1 MLPLLSEGPLMQCL
15 RCGCQN
21 KATNEYCE
29 GCGATLG
36 IECSACGHLNGPTAR
51 FCGQCSAAL
60 KTLATEATNQSWQ
73 HVLRSLNAKGGERKR
88 LTILFADIR
97 NSTGLIDSLGDPE
110 LGMRRLQPVLDLMNE
125 AVVRY
130 DGVVNKSQG
139 DGVMALFGAP
149 QPHEDHAVRGC
160 LAALAM
166 QDGVRRFDDPDLQI
180 RVGVHTGEVIVQA
193 IEHGIY
199 QTYDAA
205 GANVHL
211 ANRMEQL
218 ADAGTILISN
228 ETYTAAKQYV
238 EVETLGLHTIR
249 GIATPIEI
257 FKLRGLQHAPSS
269 GVFRSGRR
277 LSPLTGRND
286 QFSALALELENTIKG
301 DGRVV
306 GVVGEAGIGKSRLCF
321 EFAESCRE
329 KGIRVYEAR
338 VLAHGRATP
347 FQPVLELMRDY
358 FGIRAKE
365 PAEVS
370 RRRVLDRLAAL
381 PISEQLSS
389 ILLEFLGLADP
400 QRAAIKLDPKTRKT
414 QLLDFV
420 RTLPRSPRD
429 PTSVVI
435 VEDLHW
441 IDAASEEFVEALA
454 DAVVGTT
461 TLLVVNF
468 RPGFT
473 APLMQRSHYR
483 QINMPPLPPAQAAI
497 LLQEHFGNDSSL
509 ALLSRNII
517 ERAQGNPFFLEELIN
532 ALVERGDFEGEK
544 GAYRLKG
551 GIDSI
556 PLPSTVQAVVAARID
571 RLEESAKK
579 VLEIASV
586 VGREIS
592 ISILDLVTGLNPAE
606 LSEAAQHLRQAELLY
621 DVPPFE
627 QRLLAFRHPLIQEVA
642 YRSLLHE
649 RRRELHSKVAQAIE
663 SLFKD
668 RAEERAS
675 LLAYHL
681 EQAGEN
687 LKAAQQNMRAAVWIG
702 TNDPSQ
708 ALRSWKKVRELLSE
722 LPPSQPINYLKMMA
736 SGQIVNFAWREGIS
750 AKDALVY
757 FEEAKQLALAL
768 GDIRANALIHA
779 AYGRMLANGGSADE
793 YVEKIREAKAI
804 ADEGNDPSVQI
815 TLKAVLCHALWLS
828 GRMREAL
835 QMNVEA
841 MDRAHE
847 VVQFDRQTLGFD
859 IEIWLAALRG
869 RTLVM
874 LDRQEEARPFLD
886 RILQL
891 EEGQVDALH
900 YVIPSWAYVDLAWAE
915 GNIGLAQEHA
925 DRAFSLAIKS
935 GNPYLRVY
943 AQASRGLSHIVA
955 GRLTSAIEDL
965 SDALSFAR
973 SRKAGLENEPR
984 ILADLANAY
993 RLNGEIE
1000 IAFSTVDEAIKLA
1013 IERHARVPEC
1023 LARMVR
1029 AKLLLRSTNSD
1040 EKAEGGQELERA
1052 KALMRETGA
1061 MLLETFIN
1069 ATNVEHSSTHQIST
1083 KAS

>member
-1 MLPLLSEGPLMQCL
+1 MQCL
-15 RCGCQN
+15 RCGRKN

-29 GCGATLG
+29 GCGAALG
-36 IECSACGHLNGPTAR
+36 IGCSACGHLNGSAAR
-51 FCGQCSAAL
+51 FCGHCSAAL
-60 KTLATEATNQSWQ
+60 KPIAKETTNQSWQ
-73 HVLRSLNAKGGERKR
+73 HVLTSLNAKGGERKR

-166 QDGVRRFDDPDLQI
+166 QDGIAHFDDPDLQI
-180 RVGVHTGEVIVQA
+180 RVGVHTGEVVVQA

-211 ANRMEQL
+211 ANRLEQM

-277 LSPLTGRND
+277 LSSLTGRND

-321 EFAESCRE
+321 EFAESCRG

-429 PTSVVI
+429 ATSVVI

-441 IDAASEEFVEALA
+441 IDAASEEFMEALA

-497 LLQEHFGNDSSL
+497 LLQEYFGSDSSL

-571 RLEESAKK
+571 RLEENAKK
-579 VLEIASV
+579 VLDIASV

-592 ISILDLVTGLNPAE
+592 ISILDLVTGLNPTE
-606 LSEAAQHLRQAELLY
+606 LSEATQHLRQAELLY
-621 DVPPFE
+621 DVRPFE

-649 RRRELHSKVAQAIE
+649 HRRGLHSKVAQAIE
-663 SLFKD
+663 GLFKD
-668 RAEERAS
+668 HADERAS

-708 ALRSWKKVRELLSE
+708 ALRSWKKVRELLSD

-750 AKDALVY
+750 AQDALVY

-779 AYGRMLANGGSADE
+779 AYGRILANGGSADE

-804 ADEGNDPSVQI
+804 ADQGNDPSVQI
-815 TLKAVLCHALWLS
+815 TLKAVLCHALRLS
-828 GRMREAL
+828 GHMLEAL
-835 QMNVEA
+835 QMNIEA

-847 VVQFDRQTLGFD
+847 IVKFDRQTLGFD
-859 IEIWLAALRG
+859 IDIWLTVMRG
-869 RTLVM
+869 QTLVM
-874 LDRQEEARPFLD
+874 LGRGEEARPFLD
-886 RILQL
+886 RIIQL
-891 EEGQVDALH
+891 ESSQVDALH
-900 YVIPSWAYVDLAWAE
+900 YGIPSWAYVDLAWAE
-915 GNIGLAQEHA
+915 GNIGLAQVHA
-925 DRAFSLAIKS
+925 DRAFSIAMKS

-943 AQASRGLSHIVA
+943 AQALRGLSHIVA
-955 GRLTSAIEDL
+955 GRLTSAVEDL

-984 ILADLANAY
+984 ILADLANAH
-993 RLNGEIE
+993 RLNGDTETALAI
-1000 IAFSTVDEAIKLA
+1000 VDEAIQVA
-1013 IERHARVPEC
+1013 TERHARVPEC
-1023 LARMVR
+1023 LAHIVR
-1029 AKLLLRSTNSD
+1029 ADLLFRSTTSD
-1040 EKAEGGQELERA
+1040 QTAEGRQELERA
-1052 KALMRETGA
+1052 RALMRETGA
-1061 MLLETFIN
+1061 VLFENFIN
-1069 ATNVEHSSTHQIST
+1069 ATNIDHSNTRQIST

>member
-1 MLPLLSEGPLMQCL
+1 MQCL

-29 GCGATLG
+29 GCGTSLG
-36 IECSACGHLNGPTAR
+36 IGCTACGHLNGPAAR
-51 FCGQCSAAL
+51 FCGRCSAAL
-60 KTLATEATNQSWQ
+60 KPTASEVSNQSWQ
-73 HVLRSLNAKGGERKR
+73 HVLRSLTAKGGERKR
-88 LTILFADIR
+88 LTILFADIC

-110 LGMRRLQPVLDLMNE
+110 LGMRRLQPVLELMNE
-125 AVVRY
+125 AVTRY

-166 QDGVRRFDDPDLQI
+166 QDGVSRFGDPDLQI
-180 RVGVHTGEVIVQA
+180 RVGVHTGEVVVQA

-218 ADAGTILISN
+218 AGVGSILVSS
-228 ETYTAAKQYV
+228 ETYTAARQFV
-238 EVETLGLHTIR
+238 EVEPLGPQNIR
-249 GIATPIEI
+249 GITAPVEL

-277 LSPLTGRND
+277 LSPLTGRTE
-286 QFSALALELENTIKG
+286 QFSAILQELENTMKR

-321 EFAESCRE
+321 EFAESCRQ
-329 KGIRVYEAR
+329 KGIRVFEAR

-347 FQPVLELMRDY
+347 FQPVLELLRDY
-358 FGIRAKE
+358 FGLRVKE
-365 PAEVS
+365 AADIS
-370 RRRVLDRLAAL
+370 RRRVLDRLAV
-381 PISEQLSS
+381 LSVPEEVS
-389 ILLEFLGLADP
+389 SVLLEFLGLADP
-400 QRAAIKLDPKTRKT
+400 RLAAIKLDPKTRKT
-414 QLLDFV
+414 LLLDFV
-420 RTLPRSPRD
+420 RTLPRSA
-429 PTSVVI
+429 TSDVTTVVI
-435 VEDLHW
+435 IEDLHW

-468 RPGFT
+468 RPGFS

-483 QINMPPLPPAQAAI
+483 QINMPPLPAAQATV
-497 LLQEHFGNDSSL
+497 LLQDHFGNDPSL

-517 ERAQGNPFFLEELIN
+517 ERAQGNPFFLEELVN

-551 GIDSI
+551 GIDAI
-556 PLPSTVQAVVAARID
+556 PLPSTVQAVIAARID
-571 RLEESAKK
+571 RLEEDAKK

-592 ISILDLVTGLNPAE
+592 TLILDAVAGLAPAE
-606 LSEAAQHLRQAELLY
+606 LSEAAHHLRQAELLY
-621 DVPPFE
+621 DVPPFD

-681 EQAGEN
+681 EQAGEK

-708 ALRSWKKVRELLSE
+708 ALRSWKKVRELLSD
-722 LPPSQPINYLKMMA
+722 LPSSQPIDYLKMMA
-736 SGQIVNFAWREGIS
+736 SGQVVNFAWREGIP
-750 AKDALVY
+750 AQDAHVY

-779 AYGRMLANGGSADE
+779 AYGRMIANGGSADE

-804 ADEGNDPSVQI
+804 ADQGSDPSVQI
-815 TLKAVLCHALWLS
+815 TLKAVLCHALRLS
-828 GRMREAL
+828 GRMLEAL
-835 QMNVEA
+835 RMNIEA
-841 MDRAHE
+841 TDRAHE
-847 VVQFDRQTLGFD
+847 IGKFDRQMLGFD
-859 IEIWLAALRG
+859 IEVWLSVMRG
-869 RTLVM
+869 QTLVM
-874 LDRQEEARPFLD
+874 LGQGEQARPFLD
-886 RILQL
+886 RIIQL
-891 EEGQVDALH
+891 DSSQVDAIN
-900 YVIPSWAYVDLAWAE
+900 YGIPSWAYVDLAWAE
-915 GNIGLAQEHA
+915 RNIGLAQEHA
-925 DRAFSLAIKS
+925 ERAFSIATKA

-943 AQASRGLSHIVA
+943 AQALRGVSNTIA
-955 GRLTSAIEDL
+955 GKLDSAVQDL
-965 SDALSFAR
+965 RDALSFAR

-993 RLNGEIE
+993 RLNGDT
-1000 IAFSTVDEAIKLA
+1000 ATALTTVDEAIKVA
-1013 IERHARVPEC
+1013 TERHARVPEC
-1023 LARMVR
+1023 IARIVR
-1029 AKLLLRSTNSD
+1029 ADLHLQSATGDR
-1040 EKAEGGQELERA
+1040 KAEGMQELERA
-1052 KALMRETGA
+1052 RALMQETGA
-1061 MLLETFIN
+1061 MLLESFLNDISGHQSD
-1069 ATNVEHSSTHQIST
+1069 VHQIST
-1083 KAS
+1083 KVG

>member
-1 MLPLLSEGPLMQCL
+1 M
-15 RCGCQN
+15 
-21 KATNEYCE
+21 
-29 GCGATLG
+29 
-36 IECSACGHLNGPTAR
+36 
-51 FCGQCSAAL
+51 
-60 KTLATEATNQSWQ
+60 
-73 HVLRSLNAKGGERKR
+73 LRSLHAKGGERKR

-130 DGVVNKSQG
+130 EGVVNKSQG
-139 DGVMALFGAP
+139 DGIMALFGAP

-166 QDGVRRFDDPDLQI
+166 QDGVTRFGDPDLRI
-180 RVGVHTGEVIVQA
+180 RVGVHTGEVVVQA

-218 ADAGTILISN
+218 ADAGAILISK
-228 ETYTAAKQYV
+228 ETYNAAKQFV
-238 EVETLGLHTIR
+238 EVEPLGLQTIR
-249 GIATPIEI
+249 GIAAPIET

-277 LSPLTGRND
+277 LSPLTGRSD
-286 QFSALALELENTIKG
+286 QSSTLSAELENTMKG

-321 EFAESCRE
+321 EFAESCRG
-329 KGIRVYEAR
+329 KGIRVFEAR

-347 FQPVLELMRDY
+347 FQPVLELLRDY
-358 FGIRAKE
+358 FGLRVKE
-365 PAEVS
+365 AVEVS
-370 RRRVLDRLAAL
+370 RGRVLERLAAL
-381 PISEQLSS
+381 SEQTTFV
-389 ILLEFLGLADP
+389 LLEFLGLADP
-400 QRAAIKLDPKTRKT
+400 LRAAIKLDPKARKT
-414 QLLDFV
+414 LLLDFV
-420 RTLPRSPRD
+420 RTLPRSGPAD
-429 PTSVVI
+429 ATAVVI
-435 VEDLHW
+435 IEDLHW

-454 DAVVGTT
+454 DAVVGTR

-468 RPGFT
+468 RPGF
-473 APLMQRSHYR
+473 AAALMQRSHYR

-497 LLQEHFGNDSSL
+497 LLQDHFGDDPSL

-517 ERAQGNPFFLEELIN
+517 ERAQGNPFFLEELVN

-551 GIDSI
+551 GIDTI
-556 PLPSTVQAVVAARID
+556 PLPPTVQAVIAARID
-571 RLEESAKK
+571 RLQDNAKR
-579 VLEIASV
+579 VLEVASV

-592 ISILDLVTGLNPAE
+592 ISILDLVTGLSPTE

-627 QRLLAFRHPLIQEVA
+627 QRLIAFRHPLIQEVA

-702 TNDPSQ
+702 ANDPSQ
-708 ALRSWKKVRELLSE
+708 ALRSWQKVRELLSN

-736 SGQIVNFAWREGIS
+736 SGQIINFGWREGMS
-750 AKDALVY
+750 SEDAGVY

-768 GDIRANALIHA
+768 GDMRANALIHA
-779 AYGRMLANGGSADE
+779 AYGRILANGGSADE
-793 YVEKIREAKAI
+793 YVEKIGEAKAI
-804 ADEGNDPSVQI
+804 ADQGNDPSVQI

-835 QMNVEA
+835 QMNIEA
-841 MDRAHE
+841 TERAHE
-847 VVQFDRQTLGFD
+847 IVKFDRQTLGFD
-859 IEIWLAALRG
+859 IEVWLTVLRG

-874 LDRQEEARPFLD
+874 LDRKEEARPFLD
-886 RILQL
+886 RILQV
-891 EEGQVDALH
+891 ESSQVDPVH
-900 YVIPSWAYVDLAWAE
+900 HIMPSMAYVDIAWAE
-915 GNIGLAQEHA
+915 GNIGLAQGHA
-925 DRAFSLAIKS
+925 DRAFSLAVKS

-943 AQASRGLSHIVA
+943 AQACRGLAHVVA

-984 ILADLANAY
+984 ILADLANAH
-993 RLNGEIE
+993 RLNGDIERAFTTVTQAIE
-1000 IAFSTVDEAIKLA
+1000 IAT
-1013 IERHARVPEC
+1013 ERHARVPEC
-1023 LARMVR
+1023 LARLVHADLLMRSGTSDQETAGKRELGR
-1029 AKLLLRSTNSD
+1029 AH
-1040 EKAEGGQELERA
+1040 E
-1052 KALMRETGA
+1052 LMRETGA
-1061 MLLETFIN
+1061 VIFETFFKASN
-1069 ATNVEHSSTHQIST
+1069 DEPGDTSQIST
-1083 KAS
+1083 RAS

>member
-1 MLPLLSEGPLMQCL
+1 MQCL

-51 FCGQCSAAL
+51 FCGRCSAAL
-60 KTLATEATNQSWQ
+60 KPITTEVSNQSWQ

-88 LTILFADIR
+88 LTILFADIC

-249 GIATPIEI
+249 GIATPIEM
-257 FKLRGLQHAPSS
+257 FRLRGLQHAPSS

-321 EFAESCRE
+321 EFAESCRQ

-365 PAEVS
+365 PTEVS
-370 RRRVLDRLAAL
+370 RRRVLDRVAAL
-381 PISEQLSS
+381 PTTEQLSS

-497 LLQEHFGNDSSL
+497 LLQEHFGNDTSL

-532 ALVERGDFEGEK
+532 ALVERGDFKGEK

-551 GIDSI
+551 GVDTI
-556 PLPSTVQAVVAARID
+556 PLPTTVQAVVAARID
-571 RLEESAKK
+571 RLDEGAKQ

-592 ISILDLVTGLNPAE
+592 IAILDIVAGLPQTD
-606 LSEAAQHLRQAELLY
+606 LSEAIGHLRRAELLY

-627 QRLLAFRHPLIQEVA
+627 RRLLAFRHPLILEVA
-642 YRSLLHE
+642 YRSLLNDQ
-649 RRRELHSKVAQAIE
+649 RREHHASVAQAIE
-663 SLFKD
+663 KLFKD
-668 RAEERAS
+668 RADERAS
-675 LLAYHL
+675 LLAYHW
-681 EQAGEN
+681 EQAGERS
-687 LKAAQQNMRAAVWIG
+687 KAVQQNMRAAVWVG

-708 ALRSWKKVRELLSE
+708 ALRNWKKVRELLQDQ
-722 LPPSQPINYLKMMA
+722 PPSQATDYLKMMA
-736 SGQIVNFAWREGIS
+736 CGQSVNFGWREGVS
-750 AKDALVY
+750 AADAYVY
-757 FEEAKQLALAL
+757 FEEARQRALSA
-768 GDIRANALIHA
+768 GDMRANALIHA
-779 AYGRMLANGGSADE
+779 AYGRILANGGSADE
-793 YVEKIREAKAI
+793 YVARVREAKAI
-804 ADEGNDPSVQI
+804 ADAGNDTSVQV
-815 TLKAVLCHALWLS
+815 TLKAILCHALRLS
-828 GRMREAL
+828 GRMSEAL
-835 QMNVEA
+835 QMNIEA
-841 MDRAHE
+841 TARVSDIGK
-847 VVQFDRQTLGFD
+847 FDRQTLGFD
-859 IEIWLAALRG
+859 VEVWLTAMRG
-869 RTLVM
+869 QTLVM
-874 LDRQEEARPFLD
+874 LGRGDEARPLLD
-886 RILQL
+886 QIIQL
-891 EEGQVDALH
+891 DSSQVD
-900 YVIPSWAYVDLAWAE
+900 
-915 GNIGLAQEHA
+915 
-925 DRAFSLAIKS
+925 
-935 GNPYLRVY
+935 
-943 AQASRGLSHIVA
+943 
-955 GRLTSAIEDL
+955 
-965 SDALSFAR
+965 
-973 SRKAGLENEPR
+973 
-984 ILADLANAY
+984 
-993 RLNGEIE
+993 
-1000 IAFSTVDEAIKLA
+1000 
-1013 IERHARVPEC
+1013 
-1023 LARMVR
+1023 
-1029 AKLLLRSTNSD
+1029 
-1040 EKAEGGQELERA
+1040 
-1052 KALMRETGA
+1052 
-1061 MLLETFIN
+1061 
-1069 ATNVEHSSTHQIST
+1069 
-1083 KAS
+1083 

>member
-1 MLPLLSEGPLMQCL
+1 
-15 RCGCQN
+15 
-21 KATNEYCE
+21 
-29 GCGATLG
+29 
-36 IECSACGHLNGPTAR
+36 
-51 FCGQCSAAL
+51 
-60 KTLATEATNQSWQ
+60 
-73 HVLRSLNAKGGERKR
+73 LRSLNAKGGERKR

-130 DGVVNKSQG
+130 EGVVNKSQG

-166 QDGVRRFDDPDLQI
+166 QDGVSRFGDPDLQI
-180 RVGVHTGEVIVQA
+180 RVGVHTGEVVVQA

-218 ADAGTILISN
+218 ADAGTVLISK
-228 ETYTAAKQYV
+228 ETYTAAKQFV
-238 EVETLGLHTIR
+238 EVEPLGLQTIR
-249 GIATPIEI
+249 GIAAPIEM
-257 FKLRGLQHAPSS
+257 FRLRGFQHAPSS

-277 LSPLTGRND
+277 LSPLIGRTD
-286 QFSALALELENTIKG
+286 QFSALSQELENTMKG

-321 EFAESCRE
+321 EFAESCRQ
-329 KGIRVYEAR
+329 KDIRVYEAR

-347 FQPVLELMRDY
+347 FQPVLGLLRDY

-365 PAEVS
+365 PADVS
-370 RRRVLDRLAAL
+370 RRRVLDQLAAL
-381 PISEQLSS
+381 PVSEQLSPV
-389 ILLEFLGLADP
+389 LLELLGLADP
-400 QRAAIKLDPKTRKT
+400 LQAAVKLDPKTRKT
-414 QLLDFV
+414 LLLDFV
-420 RTLPRSPRD
+420 RTLPRSPRV
-429 PTSVVI
+429 PTAVVI
-435 VEDLHW
+435 IEDLHW

-473 APLMQRSHYR
+473 AHLMQRSHYR
-483 QINMPPLPPAQAAI
+483 QINMPPLPQAQAAI

-517 ERAQGNPFFLEELIN
+517 ERAQGNPFFLEELVN

-551 GIDSI
+551 GIDTI

-592 ISILDLVTGLNPAE
+592 TSILDAVAGLAPAE

-708 ALRSWKKVRELLSE
+708 ALRSWKKVRELLSD

-841 MDRAHE
+841 MDHAHE

-1000 IAFSTVDEAIKLA
+1000 IAFSTVDEAIKVA
-1013 IERHARVPEC
+1013 IERHARVSEC
-1023 LARMVR
+1023 LARIVR
-1029 AKLLLRSTNSD
+1029 AKLLLRSVNSD
-1040 EKAEGGQELERA
+1040 EKAEGEQELERA

-1069 ATNVEHSSTHQIST
+1069 VTNVEQGNACQIST